1 MTAPQTRTTKA
12 TESTAKC
19 RTLIDE
25 VAATGEE
32 SIVAKPGKP
41 VGKFV
46 PVAQPRRPLWGLL
59 ASDMEIIGDIV
70 SPIDMETGADSD
82 PKRPANA

>member
-1 MTAPQTRTTKA
+1 MTNPQTRTIKA
-12 TESTAKC
+12 TEFTAKC

-32 SIVAKPGKP
+32 IIVTKQGKP

-46 PVAQPRRPLWGLL
+46 PVEQPRRPLWGLL
-59 ASDMEIIGDIV
+59 ASDIEIIGDIV
-70 SPIDMETGADSD
+70 SPIDMETETDSD
-82 PKRPANA
+82 SKRPANT

>member
-1 MTAPQTRTTKA
+1 MTNPQTRTIKA
-12 TESTAKC
+12 TEFTAKC

-32 SIVAKPGKP
+32 IIVTKQGKP

-46 PVAQPRRPLWGLL
+46 PVEQPRRSLWGLL
-59 ASDMEIIGDIV
+59 ASDIEIIGDIV
-70 SPIDMETGADSD
+70 SPIDMETETDSD
-82 PKRPANA
+82 SKRLANT

>member
-1 MTAPQTRTTKA
+1 MTNPQTRTIKD
-12 TESTAKC
+12 TEFTAKC

-32 SIVAKPGKP
+32 IIVTKQGKP

-46 PVAQPRRPLWGLL
+46 PVEQPRSPLWGLL
-59 ASDMEIIGDIV
+59 ASDIEIIGDIV
-70 SPIDMETGADSD
+70 SPIDMETETDSD
-82 PKRPANA
+82 SKRLANT

>member
-1 MTAPQTRTTKA
+1 MSTSQTRTIKA
-12 TESTAKC
+12 TEFTAKC

-32 SIVAKPGKP
+32 IIVTQQGKP

-46 PVAQPRRPLWGLL
+46 PVEQPRRPLWGLL
-59 ASDMEIIGDIV
+59 ASDIEIIGDIV
-70 SPIDMETGADSD
+70 SPIDVETDADTE